1 MADAPALPGGDPAW
15 DRVTLVLSVLAVD
28 PAGLGGLW
36 LRARVGPARDAVV
49 AALPVLPLP
58 QKRLHPGLT
67 DEALFGGLDL
77 TATLAAGRPVRS
89 EGLLAQPSALILT
102 MAERC
107 PAGMAARLAQALDQ
121 PRHCLVALDEAAE
134 AGEGLPGT
142 LADRLGLFLSLD
154 GLAVG
159 SLALDAGRIAA
170 ARLGLAG
177 VRLPANA
184 RETLA
189 RVALALG
196 IDSLRAVL
204 FALRAARAVA
214 ALRGHKGMRAEDV
227 TTAAELVF
235 AHRATRVPETADPT
249 PPEPPPAE
257 GESLHQEGMTP
268 PDDLMVEAVRAML
281 PPDLLDHLDA
291 ARAARALR
299 GATGAGE
306 AKVGNRRGR
315 PLPARPGH
323 PSAEKRLD
331 LVATLRAA
339 VPWQA
344 LRRVGVPERLIH
356 LRPSDLRV
364 KRSEE
369 RSDRVLVFAVDAS
382 GSSAMARFGEAKG
395 AVELLLGRAY
405 ARRDHVAL
413 VVFRGASAELVLPPT
428 RSLVQVKRR
437 LAGVPGG
444 GGTPLAGALQ
454 LAEATALRA
463 RGRGLSPVVALLT
476 DGRANVALDGTP
488 GRARAEAEA
497 AQAARSLRGLG
508 LPGVVIDTAARPQD
522 GLRLLAASMGAV
534 YLALPRADAQ
544 RLSVALEAALA

>member
-1 MADAPALPGGDPAW
+1 
-15 DRVTLVLSVLAVD
+15 
-28 PAGLGGLW
+28 
-36 LRARVGPARDAVV
+36 
-49 AALPVLPLP
+49 
-58 QKRLHPGLT
+58 
-67 DEALFGGLDL
+67 
-77 TATLAAGRPVRS
+77 
-89 EGLLAQPSALILT
+89 
-102 MAERC
+102 
-107 PAGMAARLAQALDQ
+107 
-121 PRHCLVALDEAAE
+121 
-134 AGEGLPGT
+134 
-142 LADRLGLFLSLD
+142 
-154 GLAVG
+154 
-159 SLALDAGRIAA
+159 
-170 ARLGLAG
+170 
-177 VRLPANA
+177 
-184 RETLA
+184 
-189 RVALALG
+189 
-196 IDSLRAVL
+196 
-204 FALRAARAVA
+204 VA
-214 ALRGHKGMRAEDV
+214 ALRGHKGVRAEDV

-235 AHRATRVPETADPT
+235 AHRATRVPEPSEPARPDP
-249 PPEPPPAE
+249 PPEGQTQP
-257 GESLHQEGMTP
+257 QEGVTP
-268 PDDLMVEAVRAML
+268 QEERMVDAVRAFL
-281 PPDLLDHLDA
+281 PPDLLDHLAA
-291 ARAARALR
+291 ARASQALR

-306 AKVGNRRGR
+306 AKAGNRRGR
-315 PLPARPGH
+315 PLPARPGR
-323 PSAEKRLD
+323 PSADKRLD

-522 GLRLLAASMGAV
+522 GLRVLAASMGAT

-544 RLSVALEAALA
+544 RLSMALEAALA

>member
-1 MADAPALPGGDPAW
+1 M
-15 DRVTLVLSVLAVD
+15 VLSVLAVD

-36 LRARVGPARDAVV
+36 LRARVGPAREVVV
-49 AALPVLPLP
+49 AALPVLPLA
-58 QKRLHPGLT
+58 QKRLHPGLS
-67 DEALFGGLDL
+67 DEALFGGMDL
-77 TATLAAGRPVRS
+77 TATLAAGRPMRS
-89 EGLLAQPSALILT
+89 EGLLAHPAALILT

-121 PRHCLVALDEAAE
+121 PGHCLVALDEAAE
-134 AGEGLPGT
+134 VGEGLPGA
-142 LADRLGLFLSLD
+142 LADRLGLFLSLED
-154 GLAVG
+154 VAAGVLVLDPA
-159 SLALDAGRIAA
+159 ALAA
-170 ARLGLAG
+170 ARGRLAG
-177 VRLPANA
+177 VRLPAKA
-184 RETLA
+184 RETLT

-196 IDSLRAVL
+196 IDSLRAVI

-214 ALRGHKGMRAEDV
+214 ALRGHKGVRREDV
-227 TTAAELVF
+227 STAAELVF
-235 AHRATRVPETADPT
+235 AHRATRFPEATDPQQ
-249 PPEPPPAE
+249 PEPPPPE
-257 GESLHQEGMTP
+257 GEPQPQEGVTP
-268 PDDLMVEAVRAML
+268 PEELMVEAVRALL
-281 PPDLLDHLDA
+281 PADLLDNLAA

-306 AKVGNRRGR
+306 ARAGNRRGR
-315 PLPARPGH
+315 PLPARPGR

-344 LRRVGVPERLIH
+344 LRRVGAPERLIH

-364 KRSEE
+364 KRCEE
-369 RSDRVLVFAVDAS
+369 KSDRVLVFAIDAS

-413 VVFRGASAELVLPPT
+413 IVFRGAAAELVLSPT

-488 GRARAEAEA
+488 GRERAEGEA
-497 AQAARSLRGLG
+497 QRAARTLRALG

-522 GLRLLAASMGAV
+522 GLRALAVSMGAV

>member
-1 MADAPALPGGDPAW
+1 
-15 DRVTLVLSVLAVD
+15 
-28 PAGLGGLW
+28 
-36 LRARVGPARDAVV
+36 
-49 AALPVLPLP
+49 
-58 QKRLHPGLT
+58 
-67 DEALFGGLDL
+67 
-77 TATLAAGRPVRS
+77 
-89 EGLLAQPSALILT
+89 
-102 MAERC
+102 
-107 PAGMAARLAQALDQ
+107 
-121 PRHCLVALDEAAE
+121 
-134 AGEGLPGT
+134 
-142 LADRLGLFLSLD
+142 
-154 GLAVG
+154 
-159 SLALDAGRIAA
+159 
-170 ARLGLAG
+170 
-177 VRLPANA
+177 
-184 RETLA
+184 
-189 RVALALG
+189 
-196 IDSLRAVL
+196 
-204 FALRAARAVA
+204 
-214 ALRGHKGMRAEDV
+214 
-227 TTAAELVF
+227 
-235 AHRATRVPETADPT
+235 
-249 PPEPPPAE
+249 
-257 GESLHQEGMTP
+257 
-268 PDDLMVEAVRAML
+268 
-281 PPDLLDHLDA
+281 
-291 ARAARALR
+291 
-299 GATGAGE
+299 
-306 AKVGNRRGR
+306 
-315 PLPARPGH
+315 
-323 PSAEKRLD
+323 
-331 LVATLRAA
+331 VATLRAA

-344 LRRVGVPERLIH
+344 LRRAGVPERLIH

>member
-1 MADAPALPGGDPAW
+1 M
-15 DRVTLVLSVLAVD
+15 LSVLAVD

-58 QKRLHPGLT
+58 ARRLHPGLS

-89 EGLLAQPSALILT
+89 QGLLAQPSTLILT

-121 PRHCLVALDEAAE
+121 PGHCLVALDEAAE
-134 AGEGLPGT
+134 QGEGLPGA

-154 GLAVG
+154 DVAAGTPV
-159 SLALDAGRIAA
+159 LDPSRIAA
-170 ARLGLAG
+170 ARVRLAG
-177 VRLPANA
+177 VRLPGKA
-184 RETLA
+184 RATLT

-214 ALRGHKGMRAEDV
+214 ALRGHAGLRNDDV

-235 AHRATRVPETADPT
+235 AHRATRLPDRPDQTPDPA
-249 PPEPPPAE
+249 PEPPPPE
-257 GESLHQEGMTP
+257 GDPQPQDGVTA
-268 PDDLMVEAVRAML
+268 PDDLMVQAVRALL
-281 PPDLLDHLDA
+281 PPDLLDHLSA

-306 AKVGNRRGR
+306 ARAGNRRGR
-315 PLPARPGH
+315 PLPARAGR

-369 RSDRVLVFAVDAS
+369 KSDRVLVFVVDAS
-382 GSSAMARFGEAKG
+382 GSSAMARLGEAKG
-395 AVELLLGRAY
+395 AVELLLARAY

-444 GGTPLAGALQ
+444 GGTPLAGALH

-488 GRARAEAEA
+488 GRARAEVEA
-497 AQAARSLRGLG
+497 AQAARSLRALG
-508 LPGVVIDTAARPQD
+508 VPGVVIDTAARPQD
-522 GLRLLAASMGAV
+522 GLRALAALMGVV